1 MDGVAVGDEVF
12 GSVGKRYLGGG
23 SLAEF
28 TTMATGTIRSYP
40 LAQAAQAF
48 EQVGSGH
55 TRGKVV
61 VVP

>member
-28 TTMATGTIRSYP
+28 TTMATGTIRSHP